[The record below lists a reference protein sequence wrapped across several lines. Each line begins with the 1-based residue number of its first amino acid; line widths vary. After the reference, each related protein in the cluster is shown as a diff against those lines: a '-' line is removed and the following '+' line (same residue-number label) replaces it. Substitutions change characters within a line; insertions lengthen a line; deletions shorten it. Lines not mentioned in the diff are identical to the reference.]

1 MSGDSEHQTIGIV
14 LAGNLGD
21 VLLWS
26 AVIKPLKQRFEK
38 SRIILIGSA
47 ATLELLRTSP
57 AIDEFVLASE
67 IHLWPWAHH
76 RIPGKRLIGKWRR
89 KLKSVRFSVDLLIF
103 PTHVVGQAE
112 ADLLEAVECKASYGM
127 IDGLYL
133 GVRRAEWDQRLTQG
147 HSIAERIPDERHIL
161 EDARSF
167 IKSLGCREE
176 HEPQPHLWI
185 DRVRSKNISDE
196 IGLPRGMPFG
206 VLFPGCRYLPRIKTW
221 SAEKWSIAFR
231 DLQEI
236 LPQHWLI
243 LAHAAEMDFC
253 RTVERAIGKSAPEF
267 KTLVYSARDLST
279 LADVLEGAKI
289 AMGIDNG
296 GMHLSVAMDIPTV
309 TILSGAMGHRY
320 FPWGPPHRHRVVSQP
335 MDCWHCHYRCIHERP
350 LCVESISTQQVVE
363 TTQSLLRN
371 LSNPEADIKVVD

>member
-1 MSGDSEHQTIGIV
+1 MSGDSEHRTIGIV

-26 AVIKPLKQRFEK
+26 AVIKPLKERFEN

-57 AIDEFVLASE
+57 VIDEFVLASE
-67 IHLWPWAHH
+67 IHLWPWGHH

-89 KLKSVRFSVDLLIF
+89 KLKSARFSVDLLIF

-112 ADLLEAVECKASYGM
+112 ADLLEAVECKASYG
-127 IDGLYL
+127 IIHGLYL
-133 GVRRAEWDQRLTQG
+133 GVRRTEWDLRLTQG
-147 HSIAERIPDERHIL
+147 HSIATRTHDERHIL
-161 EDARSF
+161 KDVQSF
-167 IKSLGCREE
+167 LEWLGCREE
-176 HEPQPHLWI
+176 YEPQPHLRI
-185 DRVRSKNISDE
+185 DRARSKKISDE
-196 IGLPRGMPFG
+196 TGLTRGIPFG
-206 VLFPGCRYLPRIKTW
+206 ILFPGCRYLPRIKTW
-221 SAEKWSIAFR
+221 SAENWSIAFR
-231 DLQEI
+231 DLQGI

-279 LADVLEGAKI
+279 LADVVDGAQI

-296 GMHLSVAMDIPTV
+296 GMHLSVAMNIPSV

-320 FPWGPPHRHRVVSQP
+320 FPWGPPDRHRVVSHP
-335 MDCWHCHYRCIHERP
+335 MDCWHCNYNCIHERP

-371 LSNPEADIKVVD
+371 LSIPGADIKAVD